1 MHRARGFT
9 LIEMVIVLAIVGILA
24 AAAAVTIRYGT
35 RNANLSSA
43 TYDFVMRLGGL
54 RATAMSEGKDYLV
67 VFADAP
73 SSDGSRCGLF
83 ANDQC
88 ARYFVLANPAAAWT
102 LASFNPASPAANAEI
117 VRTET
122 FPKGVHLDLGATFT
136 APAPFSALTV
146 HDSDLKVACGSS
158 QTCFAL
164 RFTRLGS
171 VEPEYAGTTKP
182 AKVGFGFVLGT
193 DLSGGGGDRRG
204 VAVAFPS
211 GIVKTVTF

>member
-1 MHRARGFT
+1 MRRARGFT
-9 LIEMVIVLAIVGILA
+9 LIEMVIVLAVVGILA
-24 AAAAVTIRYGT
+24 AVGAVAMRYGS

-43 TYDFVMRLGGL
+43 TYDLVVRLGGL

-73 SSDGSRCGLF
+73 SSDGTKCGFF
-83 ANDQC
+83 APSKC
-88 ARYFVLANPAAAWT
+88 ARYVVLANPTAAWT

-117 VRTET
+117 VRTENL
-122 FPKGVHLDLGATFT
+122 PRGVHLDLGSTFT
-136 APAPFSALTV
+136 APAPFSALAV
-146 HDSDLKVACGSS
+146 HDSDLKVSCGSS

-171 VEPEYAGTTKP
+171 VEPEYAGATKP